1 MEIGN
6 DTICFLDLKISIV
19 QNQLFTTVYS
29 KPTDSHMN
37 LHATSC
43 HSKQSIVG
51 IQKGV
56 ALRLRRICSTLE
68 EYNLKSKEYSSFLI
82 ERGHDSTKVK
92 ETFNSVR
99 SMLRSDAR
107 KKVVHPND
115 NKRIIFSTKFNPL
128 GPNVKKIVNDN
139 LYLLQNSEVLKDLY
153 PPAHILVANKRENN
167 LKELVLRGD
176 PYTIKSDCTDNSD
189 HGYTRCNKR
198 CDSCSNFVDEVT
210 YVKCSATGRSSKFE
224 EVPLVPQRM

>member
-1 MEIGN
+1 M
-6 DTICFLDLKISIV
+6 
-19 QNQLFTTVYS
+19 
-29 KPTDSHMN
+29 
-37 LHATSC
+37 
-43 HSKQSIVG
+43 
-51 IQKGV
+51 
-56 ALRLRRICSTLE
+56 E

-99 SMLRSDAR
+99 SMLKSDAR

-115 NKRIIFSTKFNPL
+115 NKRIIFSAKFNPL

-139 LYLLQNSEVLKDLY
+139 MYLLQNSKVLKDLY
-153 PPAHILVANKRENN
+153 PPAHTLVANKRENN
-167 LKELVLRGD
+167 LKELVLRAD

-210 YVKCSATGRSSKFE
+210 YVKCSATGRKFKIRRSTTCSTKN
-224 EVPLVPQRM
+224 VI